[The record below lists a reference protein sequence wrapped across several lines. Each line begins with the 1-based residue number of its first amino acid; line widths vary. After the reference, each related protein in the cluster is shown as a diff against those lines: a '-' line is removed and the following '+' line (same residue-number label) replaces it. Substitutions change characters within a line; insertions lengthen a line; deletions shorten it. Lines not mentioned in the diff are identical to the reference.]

1 VIEAAAE
8 NPSTAPE
15 PRRRDTNFD
24 PERKLHIPE
33 NAIPGYVLYFF
44 RGEPGRLSSA
54 LRKGWEW
61 VTPEEVSEFIAT
73 SGVGADPLE
82 SGATDM
88 GGKVSVPAQEGVGPD
103 GQYLRLYLMKLKKE
117 YWDADMEKYI
127 ENRIQPIVDAF
138 ASGMVGAENDVTVD
152 RNKRY
157 VKKGE
162 LPEMFKRK
170 TPKHQPT

>member
-1 VIEAAAE
+1 MIDATTE
-8 NPSTAPE
+8 NPAEAPAA
-15 PRRRDTNFD
+15 RRRDTNFD

-44 RGEPGRLSSA
+44 RGDPGRITGA
-54 LRKGWEW
+54 IRKGWEW
-61 VTPEEVSEFIAT
+61 VTPEEVSEYVAN

-82 SGATDM
+82 SGTTDM

-117 YWDADMEKYI
+117 YWDIDMEKYI

-138 ASGMVGAENDVTVD
+138 SSGMVGVENDVTAD

-157 VKKGE
+157 AKKSQ
-162 LPEMFKRK
+162 LPDMFKRK
-170 TPKHQPT
+170 K